1 MTSNPYE
8 VAQSA
13 NIQQNFGEFE
23 GEFLLIPDGIR
34 CHANVQLPPVCLHT
48 CSTEQLQPAITKL
61 RAKRLDSI
69 PTMFRWLIELIIF
82 VVIVIQPLKAVDF
95 VVIWLSP
102 NVLNALSI
110 ELLVCLFLL
119 DFLLG
124 HHIGKGRVVRIHSY
138 ICEPA
143 AIRQRLRS
151 WGLLIGGIL
160 LLFLIAA
167 IAPGNLM
174 GSLGFG
180 VIVLMVTSAFSI
192 YKPTVQI
199 RVSDFGDNWFDIVG
213 FRPAFLAALE
223 RYVQQKSTQSSGRSE
238 VEE

>member
-8 VAQSA
+8 VSQSA
-13 NIQQNFGEFE
+13 NTEQNYPEFE

-48 CSTEQLQPAITKL
+48 CSTEQLQPVITKL
-61 RAKRLDSI
+61 RAKRVDSI
-69 PTMFRWLIELIIF
+69 PTMFRWLIELLIF
-82 VVIVIQPLKAVDF
+82 VVIVIQPLKGADIVA
-95 VVIWLSP
+95 IWLSP

-110 ELLVCLFLL
+110 ELLICLFLL
-119 DFLLG
+119 DFVLG
-124 HHIGKGRVVRIHSY
+124 HHIGKGRVVRIQSY
-138 ICEPA
+138 ICEPE

-160 LLFLIAA
+160 LLLLISA

-180 VIVLMVTSAFSI
+180 VIVLMVTSAFAI
-192 YKPTVQI
+192 YKPLVQI
-199 RVSDFGDNWFDIVG
+199 RVSDFGNNWFDVVG
-213 FRPAFLAALE
+213 FRPEFLVALE
-223 RYVQQKSTQSSGRSE
+223 RYVEQKSAQSNDRSE
-238 VEE
+238 EE

>member
-1 MTSNPYE
+1 MTFNPYE

-13 NIQQNFGEFE
+13 NDPRSFAEFE

-124 HHIGKGRVVRIHSY
+124 HHIGKGRVIRIHSY
-138 ICEPA
+138 ICEPE

-160 LLFLIAA
+160 LLLLIAA
-167 IAPGNLM
+167 IAPGMM

-180 VIVLMVTSAFSI
+180 VIVLMVTSAFAI
-192 YKPTVQI
+192 YKPLVEI
-199 RVSDFGDNWFDIVG
+199 RVSDFGDNWFDVVG
-213 FRPAFLAALE
+213 FRPEFLVALE
-223 RYVQQKSTQSSGRSE
+223 RYVEQNSTQSSSRSE
-238 VEE
+238 DE

>member
-1 MTSNPYE
+1 MTSNPYD

-13 NIQQNFGEFE
+13 NDEQRFAEFE

-34 CHANVQLPPVCLHT
+34 CHAIVQLPPVCLPT
-48 CSTEQLQPAITKL
+48 CSTEQLQPVITRI
-61 RAKRLDSI
+61 RAKRVDSI
-69 PTMFRWLIELIIF
+69 PTMFRWLIELFIF
-82 VVIVIQPLKAVDF
+82 VVIVIQPLKTVDS

-102 NVLNALSI
+102 NALNALSI

-119 DFLLG
+119 DFVLG

-138 ICEPA
+138 ICEPE

-160 LLFLIAA
+160 LLLLIAA
-167 IAPGNLM
+167 IAPGMM

-180 VIVLMVTSAFSI
+180 VIVLMVTSAFAN
-192 YKPTVQI
+192 YKPLVQI
-199 RVSDFGDNWFDIVG
+199 RVSDFGDNWFDVVG
-213 FRPAFLAALE
+213 FRPEFLVALE
-223 RYVQQKSTQSSGRSE
+223 RYVEQKSTQSSSRSE
-238 VEE
+238 DE